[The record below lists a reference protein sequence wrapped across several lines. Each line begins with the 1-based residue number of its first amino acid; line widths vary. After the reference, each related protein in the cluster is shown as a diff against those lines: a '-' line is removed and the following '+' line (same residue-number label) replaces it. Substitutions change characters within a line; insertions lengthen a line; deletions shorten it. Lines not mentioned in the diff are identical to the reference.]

1 MKKLI
6 AGGPLALLA
15 AFALFAAATTTAGVT
30 QNTNQNGNSNTNS
43 GNMNS
48 HAGHGNSSGK
58 TADAKFAMEAAM
70 GSMAEIAAGRLATEK
85 GASEDV
91 KQFGQRMVD
100 DHTKASDELMQIASG
115 KGMMLPTAPDPKH
128 QSHMAKLSGLSG
140 DRFDRE
146 YIKMMVSDHKKTV
159 ALFQREASRGA
170 DPELKGFASRNLPV
184 IQEHLRM
191 AQRISDKMT
200 MRRNSPAGNMNT
212 NANTSR

>member
-15 AFALFAAATTTAGVT
+15 TFALFAAVTTSAGAG

-48 HAGHGNSSGK
+48 HAGHGKSSGR
-58 TADAKFAMEAAM
+58 TADSKFAMEAAM
-70 GSMAEIAAGRLATEK
+70 GSLAEIAAGRLATEK

-91 KQFGQRMVD
+91 KQFGQRMID
-100 DHTKASDELMQIASG
+100 DHTKANDELMQIVSG
-115 KGMMLPTAPDPKH
+115 KGLTLPTAPDPKH

-159 ALFQREASRGA
+159 ALFQREADRGA
-170 DPELKGFASRNLPV
+170 DAELKGFASRTLPV

-200 MRRNSPAGNMNT
+200 MRRNGAGNT
-212 NANTSR
+212 TTSR